1 MEDYIVNI
9 ATCAYGL
16 MHKDDTIATPE
27 QALAILV
34 GRAAAR
40 RYVLGRKASEE
51 AAKFVCTALDKYSD
65 YDYELRKCIEKL
77 DSELFVNAIACN
89 EWQALDVAL
98 YCMICVLEK
107 DEIIRRLKDLE
118 K

>member
-1 MEDYIVNI
+1 MENYIVNI
-9 ATCAYGL
+9 ATYAYEL
-16 MHKDDTIATPE
+16 MREDDTIATPE
-27 QALAILV
+27 QALAVLT

-40 RYVLGRKASEE
+40 RYVLGRKASDE
-51 AAKFVCTALDKYSD
+51 AAKFVHTALDKHSD

-77 DSELFVNAIACN
+77 DSELFVNAIAYD